1 MKSFIFLSVLL
12 TFTQKSFCSILT
24 DTISNET
31 MTSSD
36 RQGRQFPF
44 YSLGRIKNVPCIGT
58 NGLAGTCQIKGEC
71 ATFGGY
77 ASGTCSAL
85 TRQAVCCVYSG
96 TCGGTSN
103 TNANVTYFQNSGYP
117 SPYNGGGTCSFTVVP
132 QDSSICQL
140 RIDFTAFT
148 LSQPDT
154 NGNCI
159 VDNMQVTGGGTRFPT
174 MCGDNNG
181 QHIYIPFSGT
191 SPITVSIS
199 TTAAMSFPRVW
210 NLQLSQ
216 ISCTSAYQAPAG
228 CLQYFTGTTGDVY
241 SFNYGV
247 AANPA
252 MNAMG
257 LPGTRQLALS
267 NYGICIQNA
276 ATYCSITYSL
286 PATEP
291 YAFTLTSDVTTI
303 APAMLGTAAVG
314 AQGTACTTDFLVI
327 PNPVGIAADRFC
339 GAGLG
344 ATTSNTLPFVL
355 YYVTDAIEMGDVAN
369 RGFHLQ
375 YVQNSCPIPSGK

>member
-1 MKSFIFLSVLL
+1 MELVFGRTLIERIFFS
-12 TFTQKSFCSILT
+12 
-24 DTISNET
+24 
-31 MTSSD
+31 
-36 RQGRQFPF
+36 
-44 YSLGRIKNVPCIGT
+44 
-58 NGLAGTCQIKGEC
+58 
-71 ATFGGY
+71 
-77 ASGTCSAL
+77 
-85 TRQAVCCVYSG
+85 
-96 TCGGTSN
+96 
-103 TNANVTYFQNSGYP
+103 
-117 SPYNGGGTCSFTVVP
+117 CSFTVVP

-286 PATEP
+286 
-291 YAFTLTSDVTTI
+291 
-303 APAMLGTAAVG
+303 
-314 AQGTACTTDFLVI
+314 
-327 PNPVGIAADRFC
+327 VGILNEKQHFISTNIQPSQPL
-339 GAGLG
+339 AGHG
-344 ATTSNTLPFVL
+344 TVR
-355 YYVTDAIEMGDVAN
+355 VHIDE
-369 RGFHLQ
+369 
-375 YVQNSCPIPSGK
+375 